1 MSTDKI
7 EREVTI
13 EAPIERVWALI
24 TEPEHVGAW
33 FGDAGA
39 AIDLRPGGEIEF
51 RWKEH
56 GDSLGTVVA
65 VEPPRRFA
73 YRWVS
78 LTSVRGQAPT
88 DDNSTLVEFTLEPL
102 DAGTLV
108 RVVESGFDALACSP
122 EERAAALAGNTRGW
136 GAELGDLVAYAERA
150 AA

>member
-1 MSTDKI
+1 MSTDRI

-24 TEPEHVGAW
+24 TESEHVGVW

-39 AIDLRPGGEIEF
+39 DIDLRPGGAIEF

-56 GDSLGTVVA
+56 GDSQGTVVA

-78 LTSVRGQAPT
+78 LTSARGQAPT
-88 DDNSTLVEFTLEPL
+88 DDNTTLVEFMLEP
-102 DAGTLV
+102 AGQGTLV
-108 RVVESGFDALACSP
+108 RVVESGFDALDCSAD
-122 EERAAALAGNTRGW
+122 ERAEAVAGNTRGW
-136 GAELGDLVAYAERA
+136 GAELGDLVAYAERVTA
-150 AA
+150 

>member
-1 MSTDKI
+1 MSTDRI

-13 EAPIERVWALI
+13 EAPIERVWTLI
-24 TEPEHVGAW
+24 TEPEHVGVW

-39 AIDLRPGGEIEF
+39 DIDLRPGGEIQF
-51 RWKEH
+51 RWHEH

-78 LTSVRGQAPT
+78 LPSARGQAPT
-88 DDNSTLVEFTLEPL
+88 DANTTLVEFTLEP
-102 DAGTLV
+102 AGQGTLV
-108 RVVESGFDALACSP
+108 RVVESGFDALDCSVD
-122 EERAAALAGNTRGW
+122 ERTAALAGNTRGW

-150 AA
+150 VA